1 MRDAVAV
8 DQRLR
13 DAAGSSLRYSRTPAH
28 VARQQVRAELRAE
41 AAGGP
46 VATETDTL
54 GALVIADLATL
65 GSSLYQVGLV
75 RRGGLTGGRS
85 FR

>member
-1 MRDAVAV
+1 MREVTVRTLSSISSAVAV
-8 DQRLR
+8 HPGPLR
-13 DAAGSSLRYSRTPAH
+13 GAVV
-28 VARQQVRAELRAE
+28 VAQVVVRAGMMCVMVVPRR
-41 AAGGP
+41 
-46 VATETDTL
+46 VF
-54 GALVIADLATL
+54 L

>member
-28 VARQQVRAELRAE
+28 VARQQVRAELLAE

-65 GSSLYQVGLV
+65 PSTVDVHSLWNWPL
-75 RRGGLTGGRS
+75 
-85 FR
+85 